1 MLINVRVTTPF
12 LSKSLLSHPSIHW
25 EMLTRGLWSILAI
38 TLIRE
43 DFFSVFNQI
52 WCVSWRRKKGDL
64 LHKDKEQY
72 FPPSGDSP
80 TSPDKPR
87 IPNGTPEIESTL
99 AAGGTPHTSSILRS
113 EQNGNL
119 WGGVIGAV
127 VLLVLAGAV
136 FGLIRRKSN
145 ARRKRDVTAGND
157 RRDKQQR
164 RPLIKPAKLGEF
176 NTMPPPI
183 SHLLSL
189 LLGMGALG

>member
-1 MLINVRVTTPF
+1 M
-12 LSKSLLSHPSIHW
+12 
-25 EMLTRGLWSILAI
+25 
-38 TLIRE
+38 
-43 DFFSVFNQI
+43 
-52 WCVSWRRKKGDL
+52 
-64 LHKDKEQY
+64 
-72 FPPSGDSP
+72 
-80 TSPDKPR
+80 
-87 IPNGTPEIESTL
+87 
-99 AAGGTPHTSSILRS
+99 AAGGTDPHTSSILRS
-113 EQNGNL
+113 EQNGKL

-157 RRDKQQR
+157 RLDKQQR
-164 RPLIKPAKLGEF
+164 RPLIKPPKLGEF